1 MSGSSDEMNCGR
13 TKPSEDVKDLSLNS
27 YTNTRERHL
36 RNLVQPMPV
45 YDENEGL
52 TQGKMWWAKA

>member
-27 YTNTRERHL
+27 DINTRERHL
-36 RNLVQPMPV
+36 RDLVTL
-45 YDENEGL
+45 L
-52 TQGKMWWAKA
+52 TYTRPTNKY